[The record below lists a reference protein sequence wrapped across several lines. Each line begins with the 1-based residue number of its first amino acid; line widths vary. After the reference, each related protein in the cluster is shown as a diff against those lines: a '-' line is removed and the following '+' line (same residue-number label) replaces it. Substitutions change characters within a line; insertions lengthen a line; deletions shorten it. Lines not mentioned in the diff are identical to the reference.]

1 MTAATMDSHQIW
13 SKSGICE
20 KRICVA
26 PNRIMYGL
34 LELLHGLAW
43 PLVWKHPALLMACM
57 LMEEAMV
64 YPMATPTRFA
74 YWMTPQKVTLTPP
87 RLDRTASM

>member
-34 LELLHGLAW
+34 LELLHGSAW
-43 PLVWKHPALLMACM
+43 PWRWKHPALPTARM

-64 YPMATPTRFA
+64 YPI
-74 YWMTPQKVTLTPP
+74 
-87 RLDRTASM
+87 LDNDVVSFLIV